1 MKYTL
6 RIKNKKVLKYV
17 LKKGKF
23 FTGRYTVLHF
33 SNTKLKKNNINFFA
47 VCVSKKNG
55 NSVQRNKL
63 KRWAREFYKLEEK
76 NIKKG
81 YNLVILYK
89 KSTRVEYTNFK
100 KIYEDLLNN
109 FKRLD
114 LYEYYISE
122 NKYKI

>member
-1 MKYTL
+1 M
-6 RIKNKKVLKYV
+6 YV

-23 FTGRYTVLHF
+23 CTGRYTVLHF
-33 SNTKLKKNNINFFA
+33 SKIKSKNNNINFFA

-63 KRWAREFYKLEEK
+63 KRWAREFYKIEEN

-81 YNLVILYK
+81 YNLVILYRK
-89 KSTRVEYTNFK
+89 TTRVEDTNFK
-100 KIYEDLLNN
+100 IIYEDLVNN

-114 LYEYYISE
+114 LYE
-122 NKYKI
+122 